1 MRRWE
6 ARLARLEEFA
16 RWLVRRREEKR
27 TEPQR
32 IAKWMAWLQQ
42 QRQPAR
48 VPAHAP
54 APPLM
59 PKRDSCRP
67 ERANSCRPEAQP
79 KDLTLRQGPVATLDP
94 SLGAPSFARAYSGRQ
109 EQGPSPDAPSNSCR
123 PEPSGEGPNVPTGPL
138 VEPLGPSLRSG
149 RQEPPPPP
157 PRPIV
162 EFIQERAGMSI
173 AIDTRTGQMADSA
186 TVMAALTKR

>member
-16 RWLVRRREEKR
+16 RWLVRLREEKR

-32 IAKWMAWLQQ
+32 IARWMAWL
-42 QRQPAR
+42 AR
-48 VPAHAP
+48 NDPAP
-54 APPLM
+54 AT
-59 PKRDSCRP
+59 
-67 ERANSCRPEAQP
+67 CRPEAKP
-79 KDLTLRQGPVATLDP
+79 KDLTLRQGPVATLGP

-109 EQGPSPDAPSNSCR
+109 EKAPGHSPDAPSNSCR
-123 PEPSGEGPNVPTGPL
+123 PEPSGEGPDVPTGPL

-149 RQEPPPPP
+149 RQGSPPPPPPP
-157 PRPIV
+157 PRPLV

>member
-16 RWLVRRREEKR
+16 RWLVRLREEKR

-32 IAKWMAWLQQ
+32 IARWMAWL
-42 QRQPAR
+42 AR
-48 VPAHAP
+48 NDPAP
-54 APPLM
+54 AT
-59 PKRDSCRP
+59 
-67 ERANSCRPEAQP
+67 CRPEAKP
-79 KDLTLRQGPVATLDP
+79 KDLTLRQGPVATL
-94 SLGAPSFARAYSGRQ
+94 
-109 EQGPSPDAPSNSCR
+109 GPSPDAPSNSCR
-123 PEPSGEGPNVPTGPL
+123 PKPSGEGPNVPTGPL

-149 RQEPPPPP
+149 RQGSPPPPPPP
-157 PRPIV
+157 PRPLV

-186 TVMAALTKR
+186 TVMAALAQMPRDPPDK